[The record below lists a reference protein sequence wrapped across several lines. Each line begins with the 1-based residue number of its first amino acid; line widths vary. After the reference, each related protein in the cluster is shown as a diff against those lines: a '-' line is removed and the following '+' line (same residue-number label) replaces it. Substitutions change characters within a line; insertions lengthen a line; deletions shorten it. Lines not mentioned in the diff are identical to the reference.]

1 MADIPTLQRKIAVLE
16 AGIEKLKKIGDQY
29 EAKAKKVE
37 DRIFSR
43 TATAGRD
50 PELSPA
56 AMKEIKEW
64 RDKADAEFD
73 KIAAARRLISK
84 HRKAIKKLERQE

>member
-1 MADIPTLQRKIAVLE
+1 
-16 AGIEKLKKIGDQY
+16 
-29 EAKAKKVE
+29 
-37 DRIFSR
+37 
-43 TATAGRD
+43 
-50 PELSPA
+50 
-56 AMKEIKEW
+56 MKEIKEW